1 MSAPSQTPTPL
12 QIGLVLFPRVTQLD
26 FTGPL
31 QVFSSL
37 PGAKVHLIWKRI
49 EPVTSDS
56 VLTLTPTTTFADSP
70 QLDVICV
77 PGGLGTD
84 DMINDEEMLAFL
96 RQQAPG
102 AKYITSV
109 CTGSLVL
116 GAAGLLRGYRA
127 TTHWTAMDFLKAFGA
142 IPTKTR
148 VCVDRNRVTG
158 GGVTAGIDF
167 ALTLVSL
174 LHDQKTA
181 EAIQLRLE
189 YNPAPPFNSGSPD
202 TAPPEVL
209 AFMKDRIAAA
219 QIRRGRDDRPRRRAA
234 DVTLPAPSCPEGGH
248 PVITDVRGNREAT
261 EYWIVRSSA
270 QLRTRRTMTKNQHTI
285 SPRHRKRPPGF
296 PDDLSCLTT
305 APH

>member
-1 MSAPSQTPTPL
+1 MSASL
-12 QIGLVLFPRVTQLD
+12 QIGLLVFPKLTQLD
-26 FTGPL
+26 LTGPL
-31 QVFSSL
+31 QVFSSV

-56 VLTLTPTTTFADSP
+56 VLILTPTNTFAECP

-77 PGGLGTD
+77 PGGAGTD
-84 DMINDEEMLAFL
+84 DMVNDEEVLDFL
-96 RQQAPG
+96 RRQARA
-102 AKYITSV
+102 AKYVTSV

-116 GAAGLLRGYRA
+116 GAAGLLKGYRA
-127 TTHWTAMDFLKAFGA
+127 ATHWTAMDMLEPLGA

-174 LHDQKTA
+174 LVDKKTA

-209 AFMKDRIAAA
+209 ALMKERVAPFQQRRREAVTRAAA
-219 QIRRGRDDRPRRRAA
+219 RLG
-234 DVTLPAPSCPEGGH
+234 
-248 PVITDVRGNREAT
+248 
-261 EYWIVRSSA
+261 
-270 QLRTRRTMTKNQHTI
+270 
-285 SPRHRKRPPGF
+285 
-296 PDDLSCLTT
+296 
-305 APH
+305 